1 MAVTTKV
8 CSAEIFP
15 AVPMR
20 VVIVCDPGHVDGG
33 ASKVAITSAQGLADA
48 GVTIDYICTSGPFAP
63 ELNHPRIH
71 LHCLNMASVWDQTN
85 PVLAARQGIWNSA
98 ARRQMETI
106 LGKLPQDG
114 TVVHFHQWTK
124 SFSPSI
130 LAVPSRLGLPA
141 IASLH
146 DYFLACPTGLY
157 YRFPYAT
164 PCTRTPMSGACVA
177 ARCDS
182 RSSLHKA
189 VRIGRQIATSKA
201 LNEAGAALSI
211 LNVSPFAGGVIDT
224 FLPRQHPR
232 FMVRSPIDI
241 ARGEPVRVAENKQF
255 VFVGRMTEEKGVRQL
270 AAAAHQAN
278 LPVTFV
284 GGGPLLEEIQ
294 AMGSPIHCTG
304 WQYPAGVDA
313 ILARARALVFPS
325 TWYETG
331 GLVVLEAL
339 ARGIPVLVSRATA
352 PADFVTD
359 GANGFLIDP
368 NDGPALQARMQALMN
383 DTAAEAMGQQAYGG
397 YWADP
402 QTLDRHVANLL
413 SVYQTILDGHRRPQ
427 KASAA

>member
-1 MAVTTKV
+1 
-8 CSAEIFP
+8 
-15 AVPMR
+15 MR

-33 ASKVAITSAQGLADA
+33 ASKVAITSACGLADA
-48 GVTIDYICTSGPFAP
+48 GVTIDYICTSAPFAP
-63 ELNHPRIH
+63 QLSHPRIR
-71 LHCLNMASVWDQTN
+71 LHCLDMASVWRQAN
-85 PVLAARQGIWNSA
+85 PMTAAAQGIWNGA
-98 ARRQMETI
+98 ARQRMEGI
-106 LGKLPQDG
+106 LTALPQDD

-124 SFSPSI
+124 SFSPSV

-146 DYFLACPTGLY
+146 DYFLACPNGAY
-157 YRFPYAT
+157 YRFADGK
-164 PCTRTPMSGACVA
+164 PCTASPMSGACLA
-177 ARCDS
+177 TRCDS

-189 VRIGRQIATSKA
+189 VRIGRQITTDKA
-201 LNEAGAALSI
+201 LREAGTALSI
-211 LNVSPFAGGVIDT
+211 LNVSPFAGQVIDR
-224 FLPRQHPR
+224 FVPAQHAR

-241 ARGEPVRVAENKQF
+241 AKADPVAVADNKQF

-270 AAAAHQAN
+270 ATAARQAN

-284 GGGPLLEEIQ
+284 GDGPLLKDIR
-294 AMGSPIHCTG
+294 AMGSPIQCTG
-304 WQYPAGVDA
+304 WQDPAGVDA
-313 ILARARALVFPS
+313 ILRQARALVFPS

-352 PADFVTD
+352 PADFVED

-368 NDGPALQARMQALMN
+368 HDNTTLQARMHALMH
-383 DTAAEAMGQQAYGG
+383 DSVAEKMGQQAYDR

-402 QTLDRHVANLL
+402 QTLDRHVAKLL
-413 SVYQTILDGHRRPQ
+413 SVYQAVLAAHRLSQ